1 MRIEETLFGENRWI
15 ETSGGRVQLVQTVE
29 VTEIVEQ
36 NINFV
41 ISSWPGAQNPV
52 SFAETDHMEIMIS

>member
-41 ISSWPGAQNPV
+41 ISSWPGDQNPV
-52 SFAETDHMEIMIS
+52 SFAETDHREIMIS